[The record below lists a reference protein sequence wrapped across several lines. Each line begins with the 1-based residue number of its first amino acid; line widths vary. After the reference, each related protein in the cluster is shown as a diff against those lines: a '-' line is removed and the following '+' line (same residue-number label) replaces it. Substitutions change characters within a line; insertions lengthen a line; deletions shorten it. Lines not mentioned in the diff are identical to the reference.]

1 MAQNFRVVVHQNSE
15 NLHLRLEGDFDG
27 SSAYELLNAL
37 EKRCRYASRAFIHTN
52 GPRQVAPFGLSIFHA
67 NLNDLK
73 GGRKCWPLHFTGD
86 HAGELA
92 PEESQSS
99 ILP

>member
-1 MAQNFRVVVHQNSE
+1 MAQHFRVVVHQNSE

-52 GPRQVAPFGLSIFHA
+52 GPRQMP
-67 NLNDLK
+67 
-73 GGRKCWPLHFTGD
+73 PLGYPYST
-86 HAGELA
+86 
-92 PEESQSS
+92 P
-99 ILP
+99 I